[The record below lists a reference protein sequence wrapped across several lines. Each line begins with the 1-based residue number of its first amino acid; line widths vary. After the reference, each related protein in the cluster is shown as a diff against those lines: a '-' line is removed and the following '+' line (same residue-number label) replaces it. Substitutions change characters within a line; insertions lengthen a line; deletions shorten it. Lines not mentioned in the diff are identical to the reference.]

1 MAATFRSRSALFGF
15 RFLVV
20 YFGAYCLDL
29 IPPWTPLVQWT
40 ATHIFHTSAATL
52 PNHSG
57 DTTWNYVQVFCI
69 AVLALAAA
77 ILWTAFA
84 RGQPD
89 SARVRIAFRLWL
101 RFWLASAMLT
111 YGLLK
116 VFPLQFPAPSPE
128 LLEMTFGQASP
139 MGLLWR
145 FMGQSAAYTMFAG
158 SLETMAGV
166 LLAFRRT
173 TSLGAF
179 VAVGVLSNVVALNF
193 CYDVPVKLYST
204 HLFVMAL
211 ILAAPDVVPLFR
223 LFLQREPVSLAPD
236 PPLFQSLRWRR
247 LGTVMTALA
256 VAGYSWTIVVT
267 NLSARAADTP
277 HKSEVL
283 GSWRADSF
291 ELLDSAKAP
300 IADPGARWRSFTM
313 YPRAVIVQSSDASAG
328 AEIYSLST
336 DAPPNTLLLT
346 PIRASG
352 VAQARLW
359 LHYKMPAPDRLEFDG
374 TDGARHLRG
383 AFRRID
389 VASFPLN
396 ARGFHWINE
405 YPFNR

>member
-1 MAATFRSRSALFGF
+1 MADTFRSGSARFGF

-29 IPPWTPLVQWT
+29 ISPWTPVVQWT
-40 ATHIFHTSAATL
+40 ATHVFHTSAATL
-52 PNHSG
+52 PSHSG

-69 AVLALAAA
+69 AMLALAGAV
-77 ILWTAFA
+77 LWTAFA

-89 SARVRIAFRLWL
+89 SARVRIAFRMWL
-101 RFWLASAMLT
+101 RFWLASAMLV

-145 FMGQSAAYTMFAG
+145 FMGESSAYTMFAG
-158 SLETMAGV
+158 SLETIAGV

-179 VAVGVLSNVVALNF
+179 VAAGVLSNVVALNF
-193 CYDVPVKLYST
+193 CYDVPVKLYSM

-223 LFLQREPVSLAPD
+223 LFLLREPVSLAPD
-236 PPLFQSLRWRR
+236 PPLFHSLRWRR
-247 LGTVMTALA
+247 IGTVMTALT

-267 NLSARAADTP
+267 NLNARAADTP
-277 HKSEVL
+277 HMSDVL

-291 ELLDSAKAP
+291 ELVDSAKAP
-300 IADPGARWRSFTM
+300 IADPGSRWRSFTM
-313 YPRAVIVQSSDASAG
+313 YPRAVIVHSSDVSAG

-346 PIRASG
+346 PTPASG
-352 VAQARLW
+352 FAQAKLW

-374 TDGARHLRG
+374 TDGARHFRG